1 MNKKSHA
8 RAAGKTGFSVALPT
22 ALTGQIEHMAATQ
35 HRSRNGQIEH
45 FLTDAVARWQ
55 REHPASLV
63 TYAQPEADLQRDL
76 VAESDAA
83 PMFQSSDRASN
94 GPRGRVAKPMPPD
107 PAPKQP
113 RFGAERASSAIP
125 PAASSASLAAA
136 NSKGKA
142 VMEKEKKGSIGYGAY
157 KAVSRKV
164 L

>member
-22 ALTGQIEHMAATQ
+22 ALTGQIEHIAAAQ

-55 REHPASLV
+55 REHPPSLAPY
-63 TYAQPEADLQRDL
+63 TQPEAYLRRDL

-94 GPRGRVAKPMPPD
+94 GPRARVAKPMPPD

-125 PAASSASLAAA
+125 PAASSVSLTAA

-142 VMEKEKKGSIGYGAY
+142 GMEKEKKGTIGYGAY
-157 KAVSRKV
+157 KPVSRKG

>member
-22 ALTGQIEHMAATQ
+22 ALTGQIEHIAAAQ

-55 REHPASLV
+55 REHSPSIA
-63 TYAQPEADLQRDL
+63 TYTQPEVDLRRDL

-83 PMFQSSDRASN
+83 PGFQSSDRSSN
-94 GPRGRVAKPMPPD
+94 WLRARVAKPMPPD

-113 RFGAERASSAIP
+113 RFGAKRASSAIP
-125 PAASSASLAAA
+125 PAASSPSLAAA
-136 NSKGKA
+136 KSKG
-142 VMEKEKKGSIGYGAY
+142 
-157 KAVSRKV
+157 
-164 L
+164 